1 MSAKRGQGRVRVT
14 KNRAGPAS
22 VGHNKMRVD
31 NLQKT
36 NLKLGELL
44 LYAGKITEDQL
55 NEALRIQERTK
66 AKLGEIIVGKVWLRP
81 EEIVEALELQLGFPK
96 VDLSKYEINTNVA
109 TLIPESIVK
118 KYKLIAIDE
127 KDNKL
132 VVAMADPLNFFAIDD
147 IKLYTK
153 MDVIPCLATTT
164 DLDRVIETYYST
176 IMTQKTLSEFTDIFI
191 PEEDDIDADQE
202 MLEVTTAPIVK
213 LINSIIEQAM
223 RGRASDIHIEPSYND
238 IRVRFR
244 IDGDLKEI
252 MVLPKSNLSAIVT
265 RVKIIGKMDIAEKRI
280 PQDGRVEMRFN
291 ENEIDLRISSLP
303 TVYGE
308 KIVLRILDKSNFNFT
323 KDGLG
328 FSKANLEKLDKMI
341 AQPYGMFLVTG
352 PTGSGKTTTLYTVL
366 RELNVQT
373 KNVITVED
381 PVEYKLKGI
390 NQVQVNTKAGL
401 TFASGLRSIL
411 RQDPD
416 TIMIGEIRDSETA
429 EIAVRAAITGH
440 LVLSTLH
447 TNDSPSTIARLID
460 MGLEPYLVSSAIIG
474 IISQRLVK
482 TLCPKCKEEY
492 QASDS
497 EKRIMGI
504 NGTESAK
511 LYKAVGCNSC
521 NKGYRGRASVH
532 EVMLVNENIRRLINK
547 GASTDDIRKTALE
560 DGMTTLL
567 QSAVALA
574 LKGETSFE
582 EIMRAGYTLG

>member
-1 MSAKRGQGRVRVT
+1 
-14 KNRAGPAS
+14 
-22 VGHNKMRVD
+22 MRVMT
-31 NLQKT
+31 LQKS

-44 LYAGKITEDQL
+44 LYAGKISKEQLNKALEDQKT
-55 NEALRIQERTK
+55 TK
-66 AKLGEIIVGKVWLRP
+66 MKLGEIIVNKGWLNLD
-81 EEIVEALELQLGFPK
+81 EIVESLELQLGFPK
-96 VDLSKYEINTNVA
+96 VDLSKYEINSNVV

-118 KYKLIAIDE
+118 KYKLIAIDK
-127 KDNKL
+127 KDDSL
-132 VVAMADPLNFFAIDD
+132 VVAMVDPLNFFAIDD

-153 MDVIPCLATTT
+153 MDVIPCLATIS
-164 DLDRVIETYYST
+164 DVERAIERYYSS
-176 IMTQKTLSEFTDIFI
+176 ILTQKALNEFSDAFV
-191 PEEDDIDADQE
+191 PAEDDIGAEEE

-223 RGRASDIHIEPSYND
+223 RGKASDIHIEPSNND

-252 MVLPKSNLSAIVT
+252 MTLPKSNLSAIVT
-265 RVKIIGKMDIAEKRI
+265 RVKIIGRMDIAEKRI
-280 PQDGRVEMRFN
+280 PQDGRVEMKFN
-291 ENEIDLRISSLP
+291 DNEIDLRISTLP

-308 KIVLRILDKSNFNFT
+308 KIVIRILDKSNFNFT
-323 KDGLG
+323 KEGLG
-328 FSKANLEKLDKMI
+328 FSKENLDKLNKMI
-341 AQPYGMFLVTG
+341 AQPYGMLLVTG
-352 PTGSGKTTTLYTVL
+352 PTGSGKSTTLYTIL

-390 NQVQVNTKAGL
+390 NQIQVNVKAGL
-401 TFASGLRSIL
+401 TFAAGLRSIL

-460 MGLEPYLVSSAIIG
+460 MGLEPYLVSSAVIG

-482 TLCPKCKEEY
+482 LLCPKCKEKYE
-492 QASDS
+492 ASDS
-497 EKRIMGI
+497 EKRILGI
-504 NGTESAK
+504 NGEKEAI
-511 LYKAVGCNSC
+511 LYKPVGCNSC
-521 NKGYRGRASVH
+521 NNGYRGRAAVH

-547 GASTDDIRKTALE
+547 GANTDDIRRSALE
-560 DGMTTLL
+560 DGMSTLL
-567 QSAVALA
+567 QSAADLA
-574 LKGETSFE
+574 LKGDTSFE

>member
-1 MSAKRGQGRVRVT
+1 
-14 KNRAGPAS
+14 
-22 VGHNKMRVD
+22 MRVMT
-31 NLQKT
+31 LQKS

-44 LYAGKITEDQL
+44 LYAGKISKEQLNKALEDQKT
-55 NEALRIQERTK
+55 TK
-66 AKLGEIIVGKVWLRP
+66 MKLGEIIVNKGWLNLD
-81 EEIVEALELQLGFPK
+81 EIVESLELQLGFPK
-96 VDLSKYEINTNVA
+96 VDLSKYEINSNVV

-118 KYKLIAIDE
+118 KYKLIAIDK
-127 KDNKL
+127 KDDSL
-132 VVAMADPLNFFAIDD
+132 VVAMVDPLNFFAIDD

-153 MDVIPCLATTT
+153 MDVIPCLATIS
-164 DLDRVIETYYST
+164 DVERAIERYYSS
-176 IMTQKTLSEFTDIFI
+176 ILTQKALNEFSDAFV
-191 PEEDDIDADQE
+191 PAEDDIGAEEE

-223 RGRASDIHIEPSYND
+223 RGKASDIHIEPSNND

-252 MVLPKSNLSAIVT
+252 MTLPKSNLSAIVT
-265 RVKIIGKMDIAEKRI
+265 RVKIIGRMDIAEKRI
-280 PQDGRVEMRFN
+280 PQDGRVEMKFN
-291 ENEIDLRISSLP
+291 DNEIDLRISTLP

-308 KIVLRILDKSNFNFT
+308 KIVIRILDKSNFNFT
-323 KDGLG
+323 KEGLG
-328 FSKANLEKLDKMI
+328 FSKDNLDKLNKMI
-341 AQPYGMFLVTG
+341 AQPYGMLLVTG
-352 PTGSGKTTTLYTVL
+352 PTGSGKSTTLYTIL

-390 NQVQVNTKAGL
+390 NQIQVNVKAGL
-401 TFASGLRSIL
+401 TFAAGLRSIL

-460 MGLEPYLVSSAIIG
+460 MGLEPYLVSSAVIG

-482 TLCPKCKEEY
+482 LLCPKCKEKYE
-492 QASDS
+492 ASDS
-497 EKRIMGI
+497 EKRILGI
-504 NGTESAK
+504 NGEKEAI
-511 LYKAVGCNSC
+511 LYKPVGCNSC
-521 NKGYRGRASVH
+521 NNGYRGRAAVH

-547 GASTDDIRKTALE
+547 GASTDDIRSRALE
-560 DGMTTLL
+560 DGMSTLL
-567 QSAVALA
+567 QSAADLA
-574 LKGETSFE
+574 LKGDTSFE

>member
-1 MSAKRGQGRVRVT
+1 M
-14 KNRAGPAS
+14 
-22 VGHNKMRVD
+22 
-31 NLQKT
+31 QKS
-36 NLKLGELL
+36 NWKLGELL
-44 LYAGKITEDQL
+44 LYAGKISKEQL
-55 NEALRIQERTK
+55 NEALEDQKINK
-66 AKLGEIIVGKVWLRP
+66 KKLGEIIVDKAWLKF
-81 EEIVEALELQLGFPK
+81 EEIVETLELQLGFPK
-96 VDLSKYEINTNVA
+96 VDLSKYEINSNVA

-118 KYKLIAIDE
+118 KYKLIAIDI
-127 KDNKL
+127 KDDML
-132 VVAMADPLNFFAIDD
+132 LVAMSDPLNFFAIDD

-153 MDVIPCLATTT
+153 MGVIPCLSSVPDVERA
-164 DLDRVIETYYST
+164 IERYYSS
-176 IMTQKTLSEFTDIFI
+176 ILTQKALNEFSDAFI
-191 PEEDDIDADQE
+191 PAEDDFGAEEE
-202 MLEVTTAPIVK
+202 MLEVATAPIVK

-223 RGRASDIHIEPSYND
+223 RNRASDIHIEPSYND

-244 IDGDLKEI
+244 IDGDLQEI
-252 MVLPKSNLSAIVT
+252 MVLPKSNLSAITT
-265 RVKIIGKMDIAEKRI
+265 RVKIIGRMDIAEKRI
-280 PQDGRVEMRFN
+280 PQDGRVEMKFN
-291 ENEIDLRISSLP
+291 SNEIDLRISTLP

-323 KDGLG
+323 KEGLG
-328 FSKANLEKLDKMI
+328 FSQSNLNKLDNMI
-341 AQPYGMFLVTG
+341 AQPYGMLLVTG

-390 NQVQVNTKAGL
+390 NQVQVNTKAGM
-401 TFASGLRSIL
+401 TFATGLRSIL

-460 MGLEPYLVSSAIIG
+460 MGLEPYLVSSAVVG

-482 TLCPKCKEEY
+482 LLCPKCKEKY
-492 QASDS
+492 AASDS
-497 EKRIMGI
+497 EKKILGI
-504 NGTESAK
+504 DGDK
-511 LYKAVGCNSC
+511 DVMFYRPIGCNSC
-521 NKGYRGRASVH
+521 NNGYRGRAAIH

-547 GASTDDIRKTALE
+547 GANTDDIRSQALK
-560 DGMTTLL
+560 DGMSTLL
-567 QSAVALA
+567 HSATDLA
-574 LKGETSFE
+574 IKGDTSFE

>member
-1 MSAKRGQGRVRVT
+1 MQKS
-14 KNRAGPAS
+14 
-22 VGHNKMRVD
+22 
-31 NLQKT
+31 NLR
-36 NLKLGELL
+36 LGELL
-44 LYAGKITEDQL
+44 LYAGKISRGQL
-55 NEALRIQERTK
+55 HEAIEVQKT
-66 AKLGEIIVGKVWLRP
+66 ANMKLGEIIVSKGWLKP
-81 EEIVEALELQLGFPK
+81 EEIVEALERQLGFPE
-96 VDLSKYEINTNVA
+96 VDLSKYEINSNVS

-118 KYKLIAIDE
+118 KNKLIAIDE
-127 KDNKL
+127 KDGKL

-153 MDVIPCLATTT
+153 MNVIPCLASAA
-164 DLDRVIETYYST
+164 DLDRVIEKYYSS
-176 IMTQKTLSEFTDIFI
+176 ILTQKTLNEFSDTFI
-191 PEEDDIDADQE
+191 STEDDIGAEEE
-202 MLEVTTAPIVK
+202 MLEVATAPIVK

-223 RGRASDIHIEPSYND
+223 RSNTSDIHIEPGNKD

-252 MVLPKSNLSAIVT
+252 MILPKSNLSAMVT
-265 RVKIIGKMDIAEKRI
+265 RVKIIGRMDIAEKRI
-280 PQDGRVEMRFN
+280 PQDGRVEMKFN
-291 ENEIDLRISSLP
+291 DNEIDLRISTLP

-308 KIVLRILDKSNFNFT
+308 KIVIRILDKSNFNFT
-323 KDGLG
+323 KEGLG
-328 FSKANLEKLDKMI
+328 FSKDNLDRLDKMI
-341 AQPYGMFLVTG
+341 AQPYGMLLVTG
-352 PTGSGKTTTLYTVL
+352 PTGSGKTTTLYTIL

-390 NQVQVNTKAGL
+390 NQIQVNTKAGL
-401 TFASGLRSIL
+401 TFAAGLRSIL

-429 EIAVRAAITGH
+429 EIAIRAAITGH

-460 MGLEPYLVSSAIIG
+460 MGLEPYLVSSAVIG

-482 TLCPKCKEEY
+482 LLCPKCKKKYE
-492 QASDS
+492 AGDS
-497 EKRIMGI
+497 EKKMLGI
-504 NGTESAK
+504 DKEKITMLFK
-511 LYKAVGCNSC
+511 PVGCNAC
-521 NKGYRGRASVH
+521 NNGYRGRAAVH

-547 GASTDDIRKTALE
+547 GANTDDIRIKALE

-567 QSAVALA
+567 QSAADLA
-574 LKGETSFE
+574 LKGDTSFE

>member
-1 MSAKRGQGRVRVT
+1 
-14 KNRAGPAS
+14 
-22 VGHNKMRVD
+22 MRVMT
-31 NLQKT
+31 LQKS

-44 LYAGKITEDQL
+44 LYAGKISKEQLNKALEDQKT
-55 NEALRIQERTK
+55 TK
-66 AKLGEIIVGKVWLRP
+66 MKLGEIIVNKGWLNLD
-81 EEIVEALELQLGFPK
+81 EIVESLELQLGFPK
-96 VDLSKYEINTNVA
+96 VDLSKYEINSNVV

-118 KYKLIAIDE
+118 KYKLIAIDK
-127 KDNKL
+127 KDDSL
-132 VVAMADPLNFFAIDD
+132 VVAMVDPLNFFAIDD

-153 MDVIPCLATTT
+153 MDVIPCLATIS
-164 DLDRVIETYYST
+164 DVERAIERYYSS
-176 IMTQKTLSEFTDIFI
+176 ILTQKALNEFSDAFV
-191 PEEDDIDADQE
+191 PAEDDIGAEEE

-223 RGRASDIHIEPSYND
+223 RGKASDIHIEPSNND

-252 MVLPKSNLSAIVT
+252 MTLPKSNLSAIVT
-265 RVKIIGKMDIAEKRI
+265 RVKIIGRMDIAEKRI
-280 PQDGRVEMRFN
+280 PQDGRVEMKFN
-291 ENEIDLRISSLP
+291 DNEIDLRISTLP

-308 KIVLRILDKSNFNFT
+308 KIVIRILDKSNFNFT
-323 KDGLG
+323 KEGLG
-328 FSKANLEKLDKMI
+328 FSKDNLDKLNKMI
-341 AQPYGMFLVTG
+341 AQPYGMLLVTG
-352 PTGSGKTTTLYTVL
+352 PTGSGKSTTLYTIL

-390 NQVQVNTKAGL
+390 NQIQVNVKAGL
-401 TFASGLRSIL
+401 TFAAGLRSIL

-460 MGLEPYLVSSAIIG
+460 MGLEPYLVSSAVIG

-482 TLCPKCKEEY
+482 LLCPKCKEKYE
-492 QASDS
+492 ASDS
-497 EKRIMGI
+497 EKRILGI
-504 NGTESAK
+504 NGEKEAI
-511 LYKAVGCNSC
+511 LYKPVGCNSC
-521 NKGYRGRASVH
+521 NNGYRGRAAVH

-547 GASTDDIRKTALE
+547 GANTDDIRRSALE
-560 DGMTTLL
+560 DGMSTLL
-567 QSAVALA
+567 QSAADLA
-574 LKGETSFE
+574 LKGDTSFE

>member
-1 MSAKRGQGRVRVT
+1 M
-14 KNRAGPAS
+14 
-22 VGHNKMRVD
+22 
-31 NLQKT
+31 QKS

-44 LYAGKITEDQL
+44 LYAGKISKEQLNKALEDQKT
-55 NEALRIQERTK
+55 TK
-66 AKLGEIIVGKVWLRP
+66 MKLGEIIVNKGWLNLD
-81 EEIVEALELQLGFPK
+81 EIVESLELQLGFPK
-96 VDLSKYEINTNVA
+96 VDLSKYEINSNVV

-118 KYKLIAIDE
+118 KYKLIAIDK
-127 KDNKL
+127 KDDSL
-132 VVAMADPLNFFAIDD
+132 VVAMVDPLNFFAIDD

-153 MDVIPCLATTT
+153 MDVIPCLATIS
-164 DLDRVIETYYST
+164 DVERAIERYYSS
-176 IMTQKTLSEFTDIFI
+176 ILTQKALNEFSDAFV
-191 PEEDDIDADQE
+191 PAEDDIGAEEE

-223 RGRASDIHIEPSYND
+223 RGKASDIHIEPSNND

-252 MVLPKSNLSAIVT
+252 MTLPKSNLSAIVT
-265 RVKIIGKMDIAEKRI
+265 RVKIIGRMDIAEKRI
-280 PQDGRVEMRFN
+280 PQDGRVEMKFN
-291 ENEIDLRISSLP
+291 DNEIDLRISTLP

-308 KIVLRILDKSNFNFT
+308 KIVIRILDKSNFNFT
-323 KDGLG
+323 KEGLG
-328 FSKANLEKLDKMI
+328 FSKDNLDKLNKMI
-341 AQPYGMFLVTG
+341 AQPYGMLLVTG
-352 PTGSGKTTTLYTVL
+352 PTGSGKSTTLYTIL

-390 NQVQVNTKAGL
+390 NQIQVNTKAGL
-401 TFASGLRSIL
+401 TFATGLRSIL

-460 MGLEPYLVSSAIIG
+460 MRLEPYLVSSAVIG

-482 TLCPKCKEEY
+482 LLCPKCKEKYE
-492 QASDS
+492 ASDL
-497 EKRIMGI
+497 EKKILGI
-504 NGTESAK
+504 DGGKKTT
-511 LYKAVGCNSC
+511 LYKPVGCNSC
-521 NKGYRGRASVH
+521 NNGYRGRAAVH

-547 GASTDDIRKTALE
+547 SANTDDIRSRALE
-560 DGMTTLL
+560 DGMSTLL
-567 QSAVALA
+567 QSASDLA
-574 LKGETSFE
+574 IKGDTSFE

>member
-1 MSAKRGQGRVRVT
+1 
-14 KNRAGPAS
+14 
-22 VGHNKMRVD
+22 MRVMT
-31 NLQKT
+31 LQKS

-44 LYAGKITEDQL
+44 LYAGKISKEQLNKALEDQKT
-55 NEALRIQERTK
+55 TK
-66 AKLGEIIVGKVWLRP
+66 MKLGEIIVNKGWLNLD
-81 EEIVEALELQLGFPK
+81 EIVESLELQLGFPK
-96 VDLSKYEINTNVA
+96 VDLSKYEINSNVV

-118 KYKLIAIDE
+118 KYKLIAIDK
-127 KDNKL
+127 KDDSL

-153 MDVIPCLATTT
+153 MDVIPCLATIS
-164 DLDRVIETYYST
+164 DVERAIERYYSS
-176 IMTQKTLSEFTDIFI
+176 ILTQKALNEFSDAFV
-191 PEEDDIDADQE
+191 PAEDDIGAEEE

-223 RGRASDIHIEPSYND
+223 RGKASDIHIEPSNND

-252 MVLPKSNLSAIVT
+252 MTLPKSNLSAIVT
-265 RVKIIGKMDIAEKRI
+265 RVKIIGRMDIAEKRI
-280 PQDGRVEMRFN
+280 PQDGRVEMKFN
-291 ENEIDLRISSLP
+291 DNEIDLRISTLP

-308 KIVLRILDKSNFNFT
+308 KIVIRILDKSNFNFT
-323 KDGLG
+323 KEGLG
-328 FSKANLEKLDKMI
+328 FSKENLDKLNKMI
-341 AQPYGMFLVTG
+341 AQPYGMLLVTG
-352 PTGSGKTTTLYTVL
+352 PTGSGKSTTLYTIL

-390 NQVQVNTKAGL
+390 NQIQVNVKAGL
-401 TFASGLRSIL
+401 TFAAGLRSIL

-460 MGLEPYLVSSAIIG
+460 MGLEPYLVSSAVIG

-482 TLCPKCKEEY
+482 LLCPKCKEKYE
-492 QASDS
+492 ASDS
-497 EKRIMGI
+497 EKRILGI
-504 NGTESAK
+504 NGEKDAI
-511 LYKAVGCNSC
+511 LYKPVGCNSC
-521 NKGYRGRASVH
+521 NNGYRGRAAVH

-547 GASTDDIRKTALE
+547 GANTDDIRRSALE
-560 DGMTTLL
+560 DGMSTLL
-567 QSAVALA
+567 QSAADLA
-574 LKGETSFE
+574 LKGDTSFE